1 MTGLPEGNIP
11 ESARAALAM
20 RFEAWMADEID
31 PEQCPARDVFD
42 RIGDR
47 WSALILI
54 ALAREPRRFAVLVR
68 LIPDISRKMLTQS
81 LRGLERDGLVTR
93 HVFPTKPPAVEY
105 RLSPLGESMLE
116 PLVGLV
122 KWAERTR
129 SEVLKARER
138 FDRAS
143 QPPRPPEVNGP
154 SHKGNSGRRAT

>member
-1 MTGLPEGNIP
+1 MTRLPEGDRP
-11 ESARAALAM
+11 ESVQKALAT
-20 RFEAWMADEID
+20 RFEAWTKDEFD
-31 PEQCPARDVFD
+31 PDQCPARDAFD

-47 WSALILI
+47 WTALII
-54 ALAREPRRFAVLVR
+54 VALAKEPRRFAVLLR

-122 KWAERTR
+122 SWAERTR
-129 SEVLKARER
+129 AEVLSARER
-138 FDRAS
+138 FDRSEAG
-143 QPPRPPEVNGP
+143 QALELGT
-154 SHKGNSGRRAT
+154 G

>member
-1 MTGLPEGNIP
+1 MTRLPEGDRP
-11 ESARAALAM
+11 ESVRDALST
-20 RFEAWMADEID
+20 RFASWMADEFD
-31 PEQCPARDVFD
+31 PEQCPARDAFD

-47 WSALILI
+47 WTALIVV
-54 ALAREPRRFAVLVR
+54 ALAREPRRFAALLR

-122 KWAERTR
+122 SWAERTR
-129 SEVLKARER
+129 AEVLEARER
-138 FDRAS
+138 FDRAVVA
-143 QPPRPPEVNGP
+143 QPSEVREG
-154 SHKGNSGRRAT
+154 